1 MGTGCGDLDTAPVDP
16 GAPAGSAVPATP
28 GVATPGVATPG
39 VAAYLRLLGH
49 RPALLPLLAAFVA
62 RLPISMAPL
71 GIVLLVSE
79 VRGSY
84 GSAGLVTGA
93 FALGT
98 AAGSPLWGRLLDRH
112 GRRRVVAPTG
122 IASGALL
129 GCLTVG
135 IAGLPLAAVVA
146 LAAAAGAVYPP
157 VGPAMRASW
166 RALFADVGSRRAGYA
181 LDAVS
186 VESVF
191 VGGPLLLSALLLA
204 GPRVPLTVTAVLLV
218 AGSVAFAVV
227 APVGSPAT
235 TGQAEQAD
243 QRSRSGRRSVLRAAG
258 LAPVLGVAVA
268 VSVAFGLLDT
278 SIAATAR
285 DVLHDEGRVGILF
298 AAIAGGSV
306 SGGLFYGTRHAGR
319 REHGRLLGTL
329 PVFAV
334 GVAVVALLTGS
345 GAPPLA
351 ALLPLLFVAGLAIA
365 PSLIILA
372 NLVDRFA
379 PFGRANEAQA
389 WNATATTSGAAA
401 GTAVA
406 GQVLDTGG
414 VGWSFGGAACAVA
427 VAVCLAAVAG
437 RRWDRVLPAVP
448 GAVVAP
454 SPVVAPGP
462 VVAPTSRSGVGG
474 TGSAPGGVGAP

>member
-1 MGTGCGDLDTAPVDP
+1 MGTGRADLDTAPVDP
-16 GAPAGSAVPATP
+16 PADDRAGSGT
-28 GVATPGVATPG
+28 G
-39 VAAYLRLLGH
+39 VAAYLRLLRH

-71 GIVLLVSE
+71 GIVLLVSD

-98 AAGSPLWGRLLDRH
+98 ATGSPLWGRLLDRY
-112 GRRRVVAPTG
+112 GRRRVIAPTG
-122 IASGALL
+122 VASGALIA
-129 GCLTVG
+129 CLTLG
-135 IAGLPLAAVVA
+135 IQSLPLAAVVG

-166 RALFADVGSRRAGYA
+166 RVLFDDVGSRRAGYA

-191 VGGPLLLSALLLA
+191 VGGPLLLSALLLL
-204 GPRVPLTVTAVLLV
+204 GPRVPLTATAVLLV
-218 AGSVAFAVV
+218 VGSLAFSVV
-227 APVGSPAT
+227 APAGS
-235 TGQAEQAD
+235 GGVQA
-243 QRSRSGRRSVLRAAG
+243 RRPGGGPRRSVLRAAG
-258 LAPVLGVAVA
+258 LTPALAVAVA
-268 VSVAFGLLDT
+268 VAVGFGLLDT

-285 DVLHDEGRVGILF
+285 DVLHDEGRVGVLF

-306 SGGLFYGTRHAGR
+306 TGGLVYGTRHAGA
-319 REHGRLLGTL
+319 REHGRLVGTL
-329 PVFAV
+329 AVFSAGV
-334 GVAVVALLTGS
+334 GVVGVLTGS
-345 GAPPLA
+345 GEPPLW

-372 NLVDRFA
+372 NLVDRSA
-379 PFGRANEAQA
+379 PAGRANEAQA
-389 WNATATTSGAAA
+389 WNATATTTGVAA

-414 VGWSFGGAACAVA
+414 VGWSFAGAAGAVA
-427 VAVCLAAVAG
+427 LAVGVAALAG
-437 RRWDRVLPAVP
+437 RRWDRLDPD
-448 GAVVAP
+448 
-454 SPVVAPGP
+454 
-462 VVAPTSRSGVGG
+462 G
-474 TGSAPGGVGAP
+474 TGSDPGNVGPP

>member
-1 MGTGCGDLDTAPVDP
+1 MGTGQADLEAAPVDP
-16 GAPAGSAVPATP
+16 PGAAGASGASGAPPTS
-28 GVATPGVATPG
+28 G

-71 GIVLLVSE
+71 GIVLLVSD

-98 AAGSPLWGRLLDRH
+98 ATGSPLWGRLLDRH

-129 GCLTVG
+129 GCLTLG

-166 RALFADVGSRRAGYA
+166 RALFQDTGSRRAGYA

-227 APVGSPAT
+227 APVGAPPPAD
-235 TGQAEQAD
+235 GAGH
-243 QRSRSGRRSVLRAAG
+243 RSGAGRRRSVLRAAG
-258 LAPVLGVAVA
+258 LAPALGVAVA

-285 DVLHDEGRVGILF
+285 DVLHDEGRVGVLF

-306 SGGLFYGTRHAGR
+306 SGGLFYGTRHAGP
-319 REHGRLLGTL
+319 REHGRLLRTL
-329 PVFAV
+329 PVFAA

-345 GAPPLA
+345 GAPPLW
-351 ALLPLLFVAGLAIA
+351 ALLPLLFAAGLAIA

-379 PFGRANEAQA
+379 PTGRANEAQA
-389 WNATATTSGAAA
+389 WNATATTTGAAA

-406 GQVLDTGG
+406 GQVLDTGR
-414 VGWSFGGAACAVA
+414 VGWAFGGAACAVTLA
-427 VAVCLAAVAG
+427 VGLAAAAG
-437 RRWDRVLPAVP
+437 RRWDRT
-448 GAVVAP
+448 
-454 SPVVAPGP
+454 
-462 VVAPTSRSGVGG
+462 PTSRSGVGG
-474 TGSAPGGVGAP
+474 TGSASGGVGAP